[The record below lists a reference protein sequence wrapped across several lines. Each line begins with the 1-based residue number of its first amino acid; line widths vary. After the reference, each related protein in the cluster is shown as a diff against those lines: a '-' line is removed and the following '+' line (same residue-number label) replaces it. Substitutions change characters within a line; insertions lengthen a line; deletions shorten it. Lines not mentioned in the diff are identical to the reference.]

1 MERSDL
7 ATLIG
12 TAFLILSSNVV
23 IISTKE
29 TKIRDEFG
37 VTGYPS
43 VFLVKNG
50 TRYKFEGKRT
60 VADLKDFINGGYLR
74 PKPVNIPKP
83 PISTPQPEP
92 KKNETNS
99 SAKNITKTSETV
111 KTMAA
116 TTTTTKEPKTL
127 VSGVWL
133 KVMIVCAILLAVGLI
148 YLLCY
153 NTGQNEKHTSNKEL
167 HEDEL
172 DDEEEY
178 GDYEEES
185 KDNLEKDEETLDSS
199 VIGIEMIEN
208 V

>member
-1 MERSDL
+1 M
-7 ATLIG
+7 
-12 TAFLILSSNVV
+12 NQ
-23 IISTKE
+23 
-29 TKIRDEFG
+29 FG
-37 VTGYPS
+37 VTEWPT
-43 VFLVKNG
+43 VILMKNG
-50 TRYKFEGKRT
+50 SRYRFNGNRT
-60 VADLKDFINGGYLR
+60 VADLKDFITSGYLKQQ
-74 PKPVNIPKP
+74 PMEIPKSP
-83 PISTPQPEP
+83 VPKISVPKLQPSR
-92 KKNETNS
+92 KV
-99 SAKNITKTSETV
+99 AKNSTKTSATTN
-111 KTMAA
+111 TMAA
-116 TTTTTKEPKTL
+116 TTTTTEEPKTL
-127 VSGVWL
+127 VSGAWL

-185 KDNLEKDEETLDSS
+185 KDIPEKDEETLDSS